1 MLAFASS
8 VKHSDKL
15 FGSAQVVMM
24 ATSNMVLLLLP
35 LLLPAQVCH
44 EPCNALYMLPYSSVS
59 HDDQTLCTSN
69 VAVCTQLMTQLVISH
84 RTCLHP
90 ASPSWLSLS
99 CVLQHCVSQLTISL
113 CASWWTLWYDTCFGK
128 GFPKSCKA
136 RGCQVVY
143 CPPGLQMTTIMG
155 TTGTTT
161 MTTSVDTMVMSMAT
175 TCALVELQLLHLPL
189 ADASFKQTI
198 TMATTTTMK
207 EVQLQL
213 LLLQQVAMVH
223 LLLQLPLQV
232 GAVLPN
238 YWLYD

>member
-99 CVLQHCVSQLTISL
+99 CVLPYHCVHLGGL
-113 CASWWTLWYDTCFGK
+113 CGMTRVSAK
-128 GFPKSCKA
+128 GFLNHVKHVA
-136 RGCQVVY
+136 VRLFTVR
-143 CPPGLQMTTIMG
+143 
-155 TTGTTT
+155 
-161 MTTSVDTMVMSMAT
+161 
-175 TCALVELQLLHLPL
+175 L
-189 ADASFKQTI
+189 ACR
-198 TMATTTTMK
+198 
-207 EVQLQL
+207 
-213 LLLQQVAMVH
+213 
-223 LLLQLPLQV
+223 
-232 GAVLPN
+232 
-238 YWLYD
+238 

>member
-1 MLAFASS
+1 
-8 VKHSDKL
+8 
-15 FGSAQVVMM
+15 
-24 ATSNMVLLLLP
+24 
-35 LLLPAQVCH
+35 
-44 EPCNALYMLPYSSVS
+44 
-59 HDDQTLCTSN
+59 
-69 VAVCTQLMTQLVISH
+69 
-84 RTCLHP
+84 
-90 ASPSWLSLS
+90 
-99 CVLQHCVSQLTISL
+99 
-113 CASWWTLWYDTCFGK
+113 
-128 GFPKSCKA
+128 
-136 RGCQVVY
+136 
-143 CPPGLQMTTIMG
+143 MG

-213 LLLQQVAMVH
+213 LQLHQVAMVH